1 MIPTEQHMAQQF
13 SRREFL
19 KLASLSLVGIAA
31 RPHFS
36 GFPKIAACPPTPRAE
51 AGLTEEQR
59 RRLLEASRRFVA
71 ADDASADQVAL
82 QIDFIE
88 GRNEDASTMC
98 GPLSIAILQAAALLG
113 PWARVHDFWLLNP
126 RQNLKPIEY
135 TFPKEK
141 YSWYE
146 FDTPISQFDF
156 ANFPL
161 LAGDLVY
168 LHAGSGDT
176 FEHVL
181 VVNHVEDGKAYAVTN
196 FFTHEGTI
204 IEERLL
210 VDAQVAGSGQ
220 FAAWADR
227 DIRNTLGNTGSGGFR
242 IWRVKDG
249 NSLEFPGD
257 AASEQLRSE
266 LDELLLG
273 AAGLW
278 YAAIKKVDGAVL
290 YQFNPYEP
298 FHPASTIKVPMA
310 LAFYHWLESERPLD
324 WQTYI
329 DESGTQGRTYAQ
341 LLEAL
346 IVESEE
352 DATQVLGDFLGN
364 SYLEKIWA
372 VWGLKNTR
380 IDPRRSTATELNY
393 VFEQLYQGSWITPA
407 SREHLLNLMSTYT
420 SNDETRLGRL
430 RKQLPAGSV
439 IYNKRGS
446 LVDWPRVVGDSAII
460 QLGAQSKH
468 NAYVVSLHGLGKGQA
483 GYEELEATL
492 AAATATFGSFL
503 GGLND

>member
-1 MIPTEQHMAQQF
+1 MARQF

-19 KLASLSLVGIAA
+19 KLASLSLVSVAA
-31 RPHFS
+31 RPYIS
-36 GFPKIAACPPTPRAE
+36 KRVDVAGCPPPPRTQ
-51 AGLTEEQR
+51 AGLTAEQR
-59 RRLLEASRRFVA
+59 QRLLEASRRFVA
-71 ADDASADQVAL
+71 PDDASADQVAL

-98 GPLSIAILQAAALLG
+98 GPLSIAILQSAALLG

-126 RQNLKPIEY
+126 RQNLKPIEN

-141 YSWYE
+141 YSWHE

-161 LAGDLVY
+161 MAGDIVY

-220 FAAWADR
+220 FADWANR

-249 NSLEFPGD
+249 RSLEFPED
-257 AASEQLRSE
+257 AASVQLRSE
-266 LDELLLG
+266 LDALLLG
-273 AAGLW
+273 AAGFW
-278 YAAIKKVDGAVL
+278 YAAIKQVGGEVL
-290 YQFNPYEP
+290 YQFNPYEA
-298 FHPASTIKVPMA
+298 FHPASTIKVPIA
-310 LAFYHWLESERPLD
+310 LAFYHWLENEHAQD

-329 DESGTQGRTYAQ
+329 EESGTQGRTYAQ
-341 LLEAL
+341 LLEAM

-352 DATQVLGDFLGN
+352 DATQVLADFLGN
-364 SYLEKIWA
+364 GYLEKIWA
-372 VWGLKNTR
+372 RWGLKNTHN
-380 IDPRRSTATELNY
+380 DPRRSSATELTY
-393 VFEQLYQGSWITPA
+393 IFEQLYAGGWITPA
-407 SREHLLNLMSTYT
+407 SREHLLELMSTYT
-420 SNDETRLGRL
+420 SNDATRLGAL
-430 RKQLPAGSV
+430 RKQLPAGSM

-460 QLGAQSKH
+460 QLGAKTD
-468 NAYVVSLHGLGKGQA
+468 NAYLVSLHGLGKGQA
-483 GYEELEATL
+483 SYEELEETF
-492 AAATATFGSFL
+492 AAATAAFGSFL
-503 GGLND
+503 GKLND